1 MPEVT
6 NPYREPLNRAL
17 TQDEREL
24 IRWLLEHSVIK
35 DASHLLL
42 QIDRLTVVAKCNCGC
57 PTVDF
62 ALDGEPIARK
72 GEACISDWLA
82 EVDGMPVGVQL
93 WHVNGRLS
101 TLEVYSLPGTDQ
113 PYGLPTIAS
122 ILGYRDRS

>member
-62 ALDGEPIARK
+62 ALDGEPVARK
-72 GEACISDWLA
+72 GQACISDWFA

-113 PYGLPTIAS
+113 PFALPTVAS
-122 ILGYRDRS
+122 IVGYRDRG